1 MSTPAPAEAPMTD
14 RRRAPRVQ
22 PAFDTVCQ
30 FTLPP
35 SAEKKIGLVW
45 NISETGVSML
55 LNEPLPADATVT
67 GELTG
72 ESGGSG
78 LPITFQVIHM
88 MSMPS
93 GDYFLG
99 ARFDQPLTDEQL
111 RQFVLSP
118 LPTPTPQAV

>member
-1 MSTPAPAEAPMTD
+1 MTTPTDESTSD
-14 RRRAPRVQ
+14 RRRALRVQ

-35 SAEKKIGLVW
+35 SDEKKIGLVW

-55 LNEPLPADATVT
+55 LNEPLPSDATVA

-72 ESGGSG
+72 ESGGPG
-78 LPITFQVIHM
+78 LPVTFQVVHLVP
-88 MSMPS
+88 MPS

-99 ARFDQPLTDEQL
+99 ARFEQPLTDEQL
-111 RQFVLSP
+111 RLFVLP
-118 LPTPTPQAV
+118 PMPNPTPQAV